1 MDSYQLQCNIPCS
14 YRADVA
20 VVGGGPAGVCA
31 ALAAARSGAKT
42 LLIES
47 GNCLGGMATL
57 GQVNPFMTCYDKDG
71 EQMILKGLFEEIV
84 ERLIARG
91 GALHP
96 GSIPAGSA
104 FTSYIIVGHKHVTP
118 FDPELLKVVLDEMCQ
133 EDGVQVLFH
142 ASFVS
147 PVMEGSA
154 VRGLILATKAG
165 LRLAEAR
172 MVIDCTGDADVAY
185 RCGVPCEMGDEAS
198 GRIQP
203 ATMFFRIGN
212 VDSAKVE
219 ADIDANR
226 DNFYRKDGVNY
237 RSFHWRVTQARE
249 NGDWNLKRV
258 SIGMFRGVREDEWNI
273 NTSRIMGVDGTDPD
287 SVSAAEIEG
296 RRQVQEIFRFLK
308 KYVPGCE
315 NAVLMSTPAHVGIRE
330 TRHIKGEYT
339 LTTDDVLGGCVPE
352 DSILLAAN
360 SIDVHGRFGPMS
372 NEYVTVQNGQWY
384 GVPYRCLVPLG
395 VENLLV
401 AGRSVSATSE
411 AAGAIR
417 VMPPCMALGQ
427 AAGTAAA
434 LALREGVSPRALDT
448 RLLLENLKAQN
459 VFLP

>member
-1 MDSYQLQCNIPCS
+1 MDSYRFECS
-14 YRADVA
+14 VPYAYQAQVA

-31 ALAAARSGAKT
+31 AIAAARNGAKT
-42 LLIES
+42 LLVES

-57 GQVNPFMTCYDKDG
+57 GGVNPFMTSYDKDG
-71 EQMILKGLFEEIV
+71 NRMIIRGLFEEIV

-91 GALHP
+91 GAIHP
-96 GSIPAGSA
+96 KDVPAGQS
-104 FTSYIIVGHKHVTP
+104 FTSYITVGHNHTTP
-118 FDPELLKVVLDEMCQ
+118 FDAELLKVVLDEMCA
-133 EDGVQVLFH
+133 EAGVQVLFH
-142 ASFVS
+142 TTFVS
-147 PVMEGSA
+147 PILEGSA
-154 VRGLILATKAG
+154 LRGLLLMTKAG
-165 LRLAEAR
+165 LRAAQANI
-172 MVIDCTGDADVAY
+172 VIDCTGDADVAY
-185 RCGVPCEMGDEAS
+185 RSGVPCEMGDEAS

-212 VDSAKVE
+212 VDLAKVD
-219 ADIDANR
+219 ADIEANR

-237 RSFHWRVTQARE
+237 RSFHWRVSEARE
-249 NGDWNLKRV
+249 NGDWDLKRV
-258 SIGMFRGVREDEWNI
+258 SIGMFRGVKEDEWNI

-287 SVSAAEIEG
+287 SVSAAEVEG
-296 RRQVQEIFRFLK
+296 RRQVQEIFAFLK

-330 TRHIKGEYT
+330 TRHIKGEYI
-339 LTTDDVLGGCVPE
+339 LNTDDVLHGNVPA

-372 NEYVTVQNGQWY
+372 NEYVTVEHGEYY
-384 GVPYRCLVPLG
+384 GVPYRCLVPQK

-434 LALREGVSPRALDT
+434 LALKTGETVRTLDAHALRET
-448 RLLLENLKAQN
+448 LKAQGAY
-459 VFLP
+459 L